1 MQGRSI
7 LKMTLLAL
15 AVALVGGMVSVCVQ
29 LFFRSGF
36 SAPDVDFRAPL
47 NACPAPTIR
56 PDLSMPVMFAMQ
68 AVATNDRHL
77 AGARCPGSLIGPTVR
92 MLA

>member
-1 MQGRSI
+1 MQGSFI
-7 LKMTLLAL
+7 LKMTIL
-15 AVALVGGMVSVCVQ
+15 ALVGVGVSLGVQ
-29 LFFRSGF
+29 FFARSGF

-56 PDLSMPVMFAMQ
+56 PDLSLPVMFAMR
-68 AVATNDRHL
+68 ALATNDRHL
-77 AGARCPGSLIGPTVR
+77 AGAHCPGSLISPTVR